1 MGRCDMLG
9 GPGAACMSRDLGAKR
24 EFQAVGQQEAPGR
37 RGRNQRRRRPFRVE
51 AGEEGG
57 GQVIQSLAG
66 CVRDSRLD
74 PETSGGTVK
83 GLRCERNQ
91 VYLWKRPHLARC
103 GG

>member
-1 MGRCDMLG
+1 M
-9 GPGAACMSRDLGAKR
+9 
-24 EFQAVGQQEAPGR
+24 GQQEAPR
-37 RGRNQRRRRPFRVE
+37 RHGRNQRRRRPSRVE
-51 AGEEGG
+51 AGEGGG

-83 GLRCERNQ
+83 GLGREKSQ
-91 VYLWKRPHLARC
+91 VYLQKRPHLAQC